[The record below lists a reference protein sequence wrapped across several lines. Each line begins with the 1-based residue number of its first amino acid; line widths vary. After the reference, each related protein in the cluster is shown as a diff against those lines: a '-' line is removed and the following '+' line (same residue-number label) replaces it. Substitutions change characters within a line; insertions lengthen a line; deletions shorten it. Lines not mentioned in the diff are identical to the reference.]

1 MGSGGNV
8 LSKLLLNTVVLA
20 GGKTSDEMRA
30 ATGVENRA
38 MVALGG
44 RMMLDFVVQALRS
57 AKSVDRL
64 YVVGEVPANPA
75 YTLVPE
81 RSSLVENL
89 VAGVTAA
96 QADSSGEYILIS
108 TSDIPFITS
117 AGVDDFVAQAA
128 ARGADLCYPIIPMDS
143 YRKRFPQIKR
153 TTLKVREGEFTG
165 GNMMVVRTEFIT
177 KQQEIIG
184 QAYAARKDVLR
195 LAKLLGGNLL
205 WRVLLAQTVAP
216 SQLTVPMLEAGVSRL
231 LGGGNVAAI
240 VTEHP
245 EIGTD
250 VDRPEAIDMAR
261 KILAL
266 V

>member
-1 MGSGGNV
+1 M
-8 LSKLLLNTVVLA
+8 LA
-20 GGKTSDEMRA
+20 GGKTSTEMRA

-44 RMMLDFVVQALRS
+44 RMMLDFVVQALRG
-57 AKSVDRL
+57 AESVDQL
-64 YVVGEVPANPA
+64 YVVGGVPASPA

-81 RSSLVENL
+81 RTSLVENL
-89 VAGVTAA
+89 IAGVTAA
-96 QADSSGEYILIS
+96 QAAGGGEYVLVS
-108 TSDIPFITS
+108 TSDIPFLTS

-128 ARGADLCYPIIPMDS
+128 ARGADLCYPIIPMGS

-165 GNMMVVRTEFIT
+165 GNLMVLRADFIT
-177 KQQEIIG
+177 KQQETIER
-184 QAYAARKDVLR
+184 AYAARKDVLR
-195 LAKLLGGNLL
+195 LARLLGGSFLI
-205 WRVLLAQTVAP
+205 RVLLAQTIAP
-216 SQLTVPMLEAGVSRL
+216 SALTIPMLEAGVGRL
-231 LGGGNVAAI
+231 LGAGANVAAI

-250 VDRPEAIDMAR
+250 VDRPEDIDMAR